1 MLGCKYSRWDSANR
15 AVGSYFVVV
24 LTPDGDDLA
33 GLSQG
38 FEPVLVEAF
47 IPELAVEAFDVSV
60 LRGLAWLDQDV
71 LNASR
76 LHPCH
81 EGSACELRTVVGSD
95 GLWVAPEPCGL
106 IQDAGDVC
114 AWHGQVHSNVDAF
127 MREVICDGQ
136 AFDASPVGQ
145 RITDEVQAQGLIDS
159 CGGHQRCSL
168 TTVLLA
174 LVALA
179 YSQTLRTIEPE
190 HLLVVGARK
199 LGAQHVVHAAVPKAP
214 SLHGDGMDA
223 LTQTHRVRIGLRR
236 MSPSIARQPHK
247 TTSPA
252 LGYLGVLQHPGNGL
266 ALVLRG

>member
-81 EGSACELRTVVGSD
+81 EGPACELWAVVGSD
-95 GLWVAPEPCGL
+95 GLWVAPESCGL

-114 AWHGQVHSNVDAF
+114 ARHGQVRSDVDAF
-127 MREVICDGQ
+127 MGEVIGDGQ
-136 AFDASPVGQ
+136 ALDASAICQ
-145 RITDEVQAQGLIDS
+145 RIAHKVQAPGMIDA
-159 CGGHQRCSL
+159 GGRHQRCAF
-168 TTVLLA
+168 TAVLFA
-174 LVALA
+174 LVAFA
-179 YSQTLRTIEPE
+179 NSQALRAVEP
-190 HLLVVGARK
+190 
-199 LGAQHVVHAAVPKAP
+199 
-214 SLHGDGMDA
+214 
-223 LTQTHRVRIGLRR
+223 
-236 MSPSIARQPHK
+236 
-247 TTSPA
+247 
-252 LGYLGVLQHPGNGL
+252 
-266 ALVLRG
+266 